1 MADRFVTDVGG
12 LPAGEVPKEEVKQ
25 LFWEK
30 QMIAMFNVLWNKG
43 IMNLDEFRRTIEQM
57 TPEEYKN
64 STFYGRR
71 VHAMA
76 EMMIEKSNVPR
87 GELARR
93 TEEEFR
99 KRRGAPW

>member
-1 MADRFVTDVGG
+1 MVDRFVTDVGG
-12 LPAGEVPKEEVKQ
+12 LNAGEVPKEEVKQ

-57 TPEEYKN
+57 TPEDYKN

-71 VHAMA
+71 VHGMA
-76 EMMIEKSNVPR
+76 EMMIEKGYVSR
-87 GELARR
+87 DELVRR
-93 TEEEFR
+93 TEEVFQ
-99 KRRGAPW
+99 KGRGAT